1 MPRLA
6 LSEVEN
12 YSFYVKRSL
21 TALDYSADEATR
33 QARLSALA
41 ASPVTR
47 QTMEERLACVTEPEA
62 LAAAMR
68 RLRRDVMIGVIARDI
83 TGEGG
88 YGEVVRTMTDLA
100 EVTVSAAVRVHSRDL
115 ARRFGVP
122 TSDVGVPQDLM
133 AADVEQ
139 TARLRPAEDALAE
152 HGTHRIGKER
162 ENVDAHALTSLR
174 SGARPCARQPGRCC
188 TRTPAGRG

>member
-21 TALDYSADEATR
+21 KALDYSADEATR

-88 YGEVVRTMTDLA
+88 YGEVDAGISGRP
-100 EVTVSAAVRVHSRDL
+100 SR
-115 ARRFGVP
+115 
-122 TSDVGVPQDLM
+122 SD
-133 AADVEQ
+133 E
-139 TARLRPAEDALAE
+139 
-152 HGTHRIGKER
+152 
-162 ENVDAHALTSLR
+162 S
-174 SGARPCARQPGRCC
+174 
-188 TRTPAGRG
+188 